1 LATGADLQ
9 ELLILVA
16 VVAVL
21 MAATAAIFKPLRF
34 IARYAELAMLAGSI
48 AVILLVMLFVCAEVM
63 MRYVFNSPIEG
74 HLEGSELLLPMIV
87 FLAISYTQRT
97 HGHVGMDLVLD
108 MMAPRLRKATTM
120 LSLLVSVLI
129 SAILCWFCIKHA
141 HQLWLYD
148 DVTMS
153 PPYFKTWP
161 ASASI
166 ALGYG
171 MIAIRM
177 TLQFYS
183 LLDPERF
190 PDDTPTDDHALHQ
203 SSD

>member
-1 LATGADLQ
+1 LQ

-16 VVAVL
+16 VVALL
-21 MAATAAIFKPLRF
+21 MVTVAILHKPFRF
-34 IARYAELAMLAGSI
+34 LARYVELVLLAGSM
-48 AVILLVMLFVCAEVM
+48 AMILLVMLFVCAEVM

-108 MMAPRLRKATTM
+108 LMAPLLRKVMTM
-120 LSLLVSVLI
+120 LSLVVSVLV
-129 SAILCWFCIKHA
+129 SAILCWFCFKHA
-141 HQLWLYD
+141 RELWLYD

-177 TLQFYS
+177 TLQLYS
-183 LLDPERF
+183 IVDPVRF
-190 PDDTPTDDHALHQ
+190 PDDSPSGDHAVHH

>member
-1 LATGADLQ
+1 
-9 ELLILVA
+9 
-16 VVAVL
+16 
-21 MAATAAIFKPLRF
+21 M
-34 IARYAELAMLAGSI
+34 
-48 AVILLVMLFVCAEVM
+48 ILLVMLFVCAEVT
-63 MRYVFNSPIEG
+63 MRYLFNSPIEG

-108 MMAPRLRKATTM
+108 LMAPGLRKATTM
-120 LSLLVSVLI
+120 MSLLISIVV
-129 SAILCWFCIKHA
+129 SAILSWFCFKHA

-183 LLDPERF
+183 MIDPVRF
-190 PDDTPTDDHALHQ
+190 PDDTPADDHAVHH